1 MLSPLKFIRFTIS
14 IRDVIY
20 VTDVKG
26 KVLSDDLFNFCVD
39 VFTKLGVRK
48 KDSEVVSEHLVL
60 ANLRG
65 VDSHGAF
72 VRIPHYVPA
81 LRQGVINPKPK
92 IRKVKEAA
100 SVGLID
106 GDQGFGPVVA
116 MVATEL
122 AIKKAKKSGV
132 CAIGATNMSHVG
144 MLARYTMKV
153 VESKMIGMAATSS
166 PVMVVPWGG
175 RKPVLGTNPFS
186 IGFPLSDKDS
196 IIVDM
201 ATSSV
206 SGGKIA
212 VLASKGEKMP
222 EGWALDKYG
231 NPTTDP
237 KVFLD
242 GGMLLPFGGYKGFGL
257 CLSVEVFSSILTG
270 APFSFYIKSGW
281 ATQGGFILGVIDV
294 SFFRPYEEYER
305 DMASL
310 IKMIKTT
317 PPAEGFK
324 EVLLPGEVEKREY
337 AKRIIEGIPVY
348 EDSWGK
354 VKGVADELG
363 VPMPTLRQ

>member
-1 MLSPLKFIRFTIS
+1 M
-14 IRDVIY
+14 VN
-20 VTDVKG
+20 VKG

-39 VFTKLGVRK
+39 VLTKLGVYKR
-48 KDSEVVSEHLVL
+48 DSEVVSEHLVL

-72 VRIPHYVPA
+72 VRIPHYVSA

-92 IRKVKEAA
+92 IKKVKEYANA
-100 SVGLID
+100 GLID
-106 GDQGFGPVVA
+106 GDGGFGPVVA
-116 MVATEL
+116 MMATEL
-122 AIKKAKKSGV
+122 AINKAKKSSV
-132 CAIGATNMSHVG
+132 CIIGSTNMSHVG
-144 MLARYTMKV
+144 MLARYTLKAT
-153 VESKMIGMAATSS
+153 ESRMVGMAATSS

-186 IGFPLSDKDS
+186 IGFPVNDGNS

-231 NPTTDP
+231 NPITDP

-242 GGMLLPFGGYKGFGL
+242 GGILLPFGGYKGFGL
-257 CLSVEVFSSILTG
+257 CLSVEIFSSILTG
-270 APFSFYIKSGW
+270 APYSVYIKSGW
-281 ATQGGFILGVIDV
+281 ATQGGFIVEVIDV
-294 SFFRPYEEYER
+294 SSFRPYEEYQK
-305 DMASL
+305 DMVDL
-310 IKMIKTT
+310 IKIIKTT

-324 EVLLPGEVEKREY
+324 EVLLPGELEKREY
-337 AKRIIEGIPVY
+337 DKRIIEGIPVY
-348 EDSWGK
+348 EDSWEK

-363 VPMPTLRQ
+363 VSMPILR